1 MPRGRASV
9 GSGKKTIS
17 MKSNFETTALAELPV
32 LYRVARR
39 MTLNA
44 SVAEDLVGQTLLQ
57 AASAWKSFD
66 GNYPRSWMIQ
76 IMQNIFRKD
85 RNKLSSRSVHVPLDE
100 ATCMTD
106 DTWSDLDKRLLSS
119 SIVEELDRIP
129 DEYRLAVTLCDME
142 ELSYEEAARA
152 LDIPIGTVRSRLF
165 RGRNMLRA
173 RLAAVI
179 DVAPRSQQI

>member
-1 MPRGRASV
+1 
-9 GSGKKTIS
+9 
-17 MKSNFETTALAELPV
+17 
-32 LYRVARR
+32 
-39 MTLNA
+39 
-44 SVAEDLVGQTLLQ
+44 
-57 AASAWKSFD
+57 
-66 GNYPRSWMIQ
+66 MIQ

-106 DTWSDLDKRLLSS
+106 YTWSDLDKRLLSS